1 MNKVLSWFLTFNFI
15 NIAWVFFRA
24 ADWNSAVNVIKGM
37 AGCNGIVLSPNLA
50 ESIFWR
56 KMTVAGVSFGEWRE
70 HLPSAEPYVYFLGLL
85 LIPIVLITKNSN
97 DRLNGFFSYL
107 ENACGA

>member
-1 MNKVLSWFLTFNFI
+1 
-15 NIAWVFFRA
+15 
-24 ADWNSAVNVIKGM
+24 
-37 AGCNGIVLSPNLA
+37 
-50 ESIFWR
+50 
-56 KMTVAGVSFGEWRE
+56 MTVAGVSFGEWRE

-107 ENACGA
+107 DKRPGGEPDDDSGAAPTERYQLIFVF